1 MRVTMCGVLC
11 CVAALATLI
20 VGRLQADQPKADKPT
35 VAEFQKRINEYG
47 KRWTMTDGAI
57 DLTKLDEFYAPDE
70 NVIIFDIAPP
80 GVSMTWVAHRK
91 GLDKELFSTLKA
103 HKLVPRQDVTL
114 RLVGDTAAVTTFTF
128 DYAIERKDGEKL
140 KGTGRQSNVWER
152 RGGGWVIVHEHSSPP
167 PQATDK

>member
-1 MRVTMCGVLC
+1 MRVALCGVLC
-11 CVAALATLI
+11 CVAASATLI
-20 VGRLQADQPKADKPT
+20 DGRLQADQPKADKPT

-70 NVIIFDIAPP
+70 NVVIFDIAPP
-80 GVSMTWVAHRK
+80 GVSVTWVAHRK

-140 KGTGRQSNVWER
+140 VGTGRQSNVWER
-152 RGGGWVIVHEHSSPP
+152 RKGGWVIVHEHSSPP

>member
-1 MRVTMCGVLC
+1 MRVIVCRVLC

-20 VGRLQADQPKADKPT
+20 VGRLQADQPKADKPPA
-35 VAEFQKRINEYG
+35 AEFQKRIDEYG

-57 DLTKLDEFYAPDE
+57 DLTKLDAFYAPDE
-70 NVIIFDIAPP
+70 NVIIIDFALP
-80 GVSMTWVAHRK
+80 GVSTTWAAHRK